1 MVDAVKSFLEID
13 EVGYQGCLVFKVL
26 FNYGPQGKDMLT
38 TGSSLP
44 KASLFFSQ
52 PAVNV
57 FS

>member
-1 MVDAVKSFLEID
+1 MDAVKSFLEID

-26 FNYGPQGKDMLT
+26 FNYGPQSKDMLT